1 MDCGQPEASDL
12 DNAGLDTEDVDACAP
27 APLHVQVTMA
37 EEEDENPKGQCY
49 MEACPDEQQT
59 GATFGTK
66 PTQFQAIQDD
76 QILKG
81 FEILG
86 PFKDED

>member
-1 MDCGQPEASDL
+1 
-12 DNAGLDTEDVDACAP
+12 
-27 APLHVQVTMA
+27 
-37 EEEDENPKGQCY
+37 
-49 MEACPDEQQT
+49 MEACPDEQQA
-59 GATFGTK
+59 GATFSTK
-66 PTQFQAIQDD
+66 PTQFQAIRDD